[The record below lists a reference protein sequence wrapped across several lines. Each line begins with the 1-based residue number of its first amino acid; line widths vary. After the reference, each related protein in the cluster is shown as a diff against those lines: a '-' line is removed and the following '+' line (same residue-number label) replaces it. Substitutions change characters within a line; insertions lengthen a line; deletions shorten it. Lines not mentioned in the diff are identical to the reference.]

1 MKKVAGALLSA
12 AFTISAFA
20 QSGTNSPY
28 SQYGLGLLSDQAS
41 GFNRGMNGLGYGF
54 RENDQ
59 VNFINPASYSA
70 LDSLTFVFDAGIS
83 GQLTNFTEKGRKKNA
98 RNADLE
104 YVVAGLRLARRLG
117 LSFGLVP
124 FTNVGYNYAS
134 TSAVNVDENN
144 AKTTVT
150 STYAGN
156 GGLHQAYL
164 GMGWVPFKGLSLG
177 FNVSYLWGALNRS
190 VVNSYN
196 DQSVNTV
203 SKYYSASVKNYKLDL
218 GLQYAAQLS
227 KKDRVTLGAVYGLG
241 HKLAAD
247 SKLDVTLRNP
257 QTGVQ
262 VTTSDIVR
270 NGLELP
276 TAVGGGLAWNRQDKW
291 KLGVDYLLQQ
301 WSETEYPVYS
311 ASGDETR
318 YALSKNVFN
327 DRHRFTVGG
336 EFCQDLNS
344 RSFFKRIR
352 YRLGAS
358 YATSYIK
365 INGVDGPDEISVSAG
380 FGIPIANVFNNRS
393 LLNVSAQWIRQDA
406 RTFIKENTFRI
417 NVGLTFNERWFA
429 KWKVN

>member
-1 MKKVAGALLSA
+1 MSA

-83 GQLTNFTEKGRKKNA
+83 GQLTSFTEKGKKKNA

-117 LSFGLVP
+117 MSFGLVP
-124 FTNVGYNYAS
+124 FTNIGYNYAS

-164 GMGWVPFKGLSLG
+164 GMGWAPFKGLSLG

-190 VVNSYN
+190 VVN
-196 DQSVNTV
+196 
-203 SKYYSASVKNYKLDL
+203 
-218 GLQYAAQLS
+218 LS
-227 KKDRVTLGAVYGLG
+227 LI
-241 HKLAAD
+241 HI
-247 SKLDVTLRNP
+247 S
-257 QTGVQ
+257 
-262 VTTSDIVR
+262 
-270 NGLELP
+270 EP
-276 TAVGGGLAWNRQDKW
+276 TR
-291 KLGVDYLLQQ
+291 LL
-301 WSETEYPVYS
+301 
-311 ASGDETR
+311 
-318 YALSKNVFN
+318 
-327 DRHRFTVGG
+327 
-336 EFCQDLNS
+336 
-344 RSFFKRIR
+344 
-352 YRLGAS
+352 
-358 YATSYIK
+358 
-365 INGVDGPDEISVSAG
+365 
-380 FGIPIANVFNNRS
+380 
-393 LLNVSAQWIRQDA
+393 
-406 RTFIKENTFRI
+406 
-417 NVGLTFNERWFA
+417 
-429 KWKVN
+429 

>member
-1 MKKVAGALLSA
+1 MSA

-83 GQLTNFTEKGRKKNA
+83 GQLTSFTEKGKKKNA

-117 LSFGLVP
+117 MSFGLVP
-124 FTNVGYNYAS
+124 FTNIGYNYAS

-164 GMGWVPFKGLSLG
+164 GMGWAPFKGLSLG
-177 FNVSYLWGALNRS
+177 FNVSYLGGALNRS

-196 DQSVNTV
+196 D
-203 SKYYSASVKNYKLDL
+203 
-218 GLQYAAQLS
+218 
-227 KKDRVTLGAVYGLG
+227 
-241 HKLAAD
+241 
-247 SKLDVTLRNP
+247 
-257 QTGVQ
+257 
-262 VTTSDIVR
+262 
-270 NGLELP
+270 
-276 TAVGGGLAWNRQDKW
+276 
-291 KLGVDYLLQQ
+291 
-301 WSETEYPVYS
+301 
-311 ASGDETR
+311 
-318 YALSKNVFN
+318 
-327 DRHRFTVGG
+327 
-336 EFCQDLNS
+336 
-344 RSFFKRIR
+344 
-352 YRLGAS
+352 
-358 YATSYIK
+358 
-365 INGVDGPDEISVSAG
+365 
-380 FGIPIANVFNNRS
+380 
-393 LLNVSAQWIRQDA
+393 
-406 RTFIKENTFRI
+406 
-417 NVGLTFNERWFA
+417 
-429 KWKVN
+429 